1 MSDAA
6 NDDEL
11 DRPDHGGDAGQG
23 DGTGGLLGTEQA
35 AADETIARPDL
46 DPDAWDAK
54 PADEEHHHPIDPEP
68 DERGFAGE
76 DEGST
81 EGPPQ
86 PGAR

>member
-1 MSDAA
+1 MSAP
-6 NDDEL
+6 E
-11 DRPDHGGDAGQG
+11 
-23 DGTGGLLGTEQA
+23 EQA
-35 AADETIARPDL
+35 PQVVQGGGTDGLTGAEFAPADETVPRPDL

-54 PADEEHHHPIDPEP
+54 PADEEPYHPPASSP

-81 EGPPQ
+81 EGGPP